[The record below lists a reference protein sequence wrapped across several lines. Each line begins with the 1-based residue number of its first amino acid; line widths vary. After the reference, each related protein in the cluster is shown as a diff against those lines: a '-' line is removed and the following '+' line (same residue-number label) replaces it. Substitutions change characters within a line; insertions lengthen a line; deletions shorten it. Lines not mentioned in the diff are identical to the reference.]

1 MNFSPSFV
9 VPEQMQATTPNMFL
23 TNQYGK
29 EADKNGDG
37 PLTINEAIRISKL
50 INKYVPAFTRVDNR
64 IIDGFEIESVRLEQ
78 NDLKI
83 VLEPGL
89 GVIGRNVFKLPMRT
103 ELVWKNF
110 PQQVPAAVSSGNV
123 LLFFE
128 YNDLVQNF
136 PNRPLPQSDPSF
148 AEEPHYPTTKLPKD
162 QTLFSPIRVSGNL
175 YDPSTKELIDPET
188 WDDTSSK
195 ILIFGGIYFRRN
207 SSGAIEV
214 SYDGNDRNSVYIN
227 GWDYVSQSGGY
238 AGSITIDGGL
248 ISDGPYVPIE
258 KLPYIIDIYY
268 NKSVFDPAAEL
279 KLSSVPSTFD
289 EFYLFLNGI
298 LLHPET
304 DFTVSED
311 AVLTFIGHQLHRND
325 YIYAFENV
333 SGIPSGFLK
342 SLYRAKIE
350 ESGKRIDIEDMEP
363 GRNFFVFYD
372 GLLIDPVQYEIN
384 SGYIKF
390 VVALEAGKHIDI
402 LEAVESPL
410 SCLEILYNDEPNIVS
425 PHNAF
430 IWGIDPSKPYL
441 VFYGGKFS
449 AENTDYTLR
458 KNIISFSNELVPTS
472 NEKLIVMRV

>member
-1 MNFSPSFV
+1 MNFSPSFAI
-9 VPEQMQATTPNMFL
+9 PEQMQATTPNMFI
-23 TNQYGK
+23 TDQYGK
-29 EADKNGDG
+29 EAGKNGDG

-50 INKYVPAFTRVDNR
+50 INKYVPAFTKVDNR
-64 IIDGFEIESVRLEQ
+64 IIDGFEVESVRIENGQ
-78 NDLKI
+78 LKI
-83 VLEPGL
+83 VVAPGL
-89 GVIGRNVFKLPMRT
+89 GVVGRTVFRLPMRT
-103 ELVWKNF
+103 ELVWKDF
-110 PQQVPAAVSSGNV
+110 PLSVPAAVSSGNV

-128 YNDLVQNF
+128 YSDLIQNF

-148 AEEPHYPTTKLPKD
+148 EEEPHYPTTKLPKD
-162 QTLFSPIRVSGNL
+162 QSLFSPIRVGGNL
-175 YDPSTKELIDPET
+175 YDPAAKELIDPEK
-188 WDDTSSK
+188 WDESSDK

-214 SYDGNDRNSVYIN
+214 SYDGNDRSPVLIN
-227 GWDYVSQSGGY
+227 GKEYVPQTCGY
-238 AGSITIDGGL
+238 AGSITVDGGV
-248 ISDGPYVPIE
+248 ISDEPYVPVE
-258 KLPYIIDIYY
+258 KLPYIIDVYY

-279 KLSSVPSTFD
+279 RLSSVPSTFD
-289 EFYLFLNGI
+289 EFYLFLNGV

-304 DFTVSED
+304 DFTVSEN
-311 AVLTFIGHQLHRND
+311 AVLSFIGHQLHRGD

-350 ESGKRIDIEDMEP
+350 ETTKRVDIETMEP
-363 GRNFFVFYD
+363 DQNLFVFYD
-372 GLLIDPVQYEIN
+372 GILIDPVQYEIH

-390 VVALEAGKHIDI
+390 VVSLEAGKHIDI

-430 IWGIDPSKPYL
+430 IWGINPSKPYL
-441 VFYGGKFS
+441 VFYGGKLA
-449 AENTDYTLR
+449 AENADYTLR